1 MGVEHER
8 GRTAREVRER
18 LVESRIAELVIR
30 GVYDVARHSAY
41 TKSKRTAW
49 MVQPDGRDFESRH
62 GEGAFTNH
70 LDVRLIRKVLRAH
83 REEGRSKQDVE
94 PVGMRVLELGGEN
107 ARPPARAVEL

>member
-1 MGVEHER
+1 DRAYSLLHTR
-8 GRTAREVRER
+8 FP
-18 LVESRIAELVIR
+18 ELVIG

-49 MVQPDGRDFESRH
+49 MVQPDGRDFEPRP
-62 GEGAFTNH
+62 GDGAFTNH

-83 REEGRSKQDVE
+83 REEGRSKQDLE

-107 ARPPARAVEL
+107 TRLPAGAVEL